1 MNTATNTEEN
11 SLIKT
16 FNEDFQALKRFDAI
30 VKSKVLTQ
38 EQKKKEL
45 EELLESYTG
54 GNLLVIRMRIWE
66 ENNLGIEFN
75 QLSLEENINEK

>member
-45 EELLESYTG
+45 EELLKSYTR

>member
-45 EELLESYTG
+45 EELLKSYTG